1 MTTTTPAATA
11 PDPDRA
17 PPGLLFGHPRGLG
30 ALAATEFW
38 ERFSFN
44 GMQALL
50 ILYMVEQLLL
60 PGHVERVIG
69 FAGFRAAIENVTG
82 PLSSQALGV
91 QIFGLYIGLAAFTPI
106 IGGALGDRVFG
117 RRVGVTLGALLMTAG
132 HLCMAFDQSF
142 LLALLLL
149 VLGTGCFGANLTPQV
164 GDLYDRTDRRRAVAF
179 QVYGAAVNASG
190 FLAPVIMGG
199 MSQARGYHAGFA
211 IAAVGMVIGL
221 ATYLWGQRMLPSQA
235 RRPAGAPHP
244 RLSKAQ
250 WQGVLL
256 LVALVPLA
264 STFWVS
270 QSQVWNTYNLWV
282 RDHLELMIGGFK
294 VPVPWL
300 QALDSLAPFVTLP
313 PMLWYWGWQAR
324 RGREPDE
331 FGKVAI
337 GCFIFAAAT
346 LWLGAGQFV
355 TDANGRTPFLW
366 AVVFHVVSNLGWLYF
381 APTFKSLLSRNAP
394 ASVTG
399 TVIALSAV
407 AVSIGGVVSGRLGGF
422 YEALPTSV
430 FWAMHAGVTAV
441 GGLLVLAVGAT
452 FRRRLLQAA
461 AEDEVAV
468 GEIRGRYT

>member
-1 MTTTTPAATA
+1 MTVQATDAGGVAPTA
-11 PDPDRA
+11 PKP
-17 PPGLLFGHPRGLG
+17 LFGHPRGL
-30 ALAATEFW
+30 AVLAATEFW

-50 ILYMVEQLLL
+50 TLYMVEQLLR
-60 PGHVERVIG
+60 PGHIERVVG
-69 FAGFRAAIENVTG
+69 FTAFRAAIEHVTG

-91 QIFGLYIGLAAFTPI
+91 QIFGLYIGLASFTPI

-117 RRVGVTLGALLMTAG
+117 RRIGVLLGGSLMTLG

-142 LLALLLL
+142 LLALALLIA
-149 VLGTGCFGANLTPQV
+149 GTGCFGANLSPQV
-164 GDLYDRTDRRRAVAF
+164 GDLYDRHDRRRAVAF
-179 QVYGAAVNASG
+179 QIYGGALSASS

-199 MSQARGYHAGFA
+199 MAQARGYHAGFA
-211 IAAVGMVIGL
+211 IAAGGMVIGL
-221 ATYLWGQRMLPSQA
+221 VTYLSGERLLPA
-235 RRPAGAPHP
+235 PLVRLAGAPRE

-250 WQGVLL
+250 WRSVLL

-270 QSQVWNTYNLWV
+270 QSQVWNTYNIWV
-282 RDHLELMIGGFK
+282 RDHLELVIAGFK

-300 QALDSLAPFVTLP
+300 QALDSLAPLVTLP

-324 RGREPDE
+324 RDRESDE
-331 FGKVAI
+331 FGKVAV

-381 APTFKSLLSRNAP
+381 FPTFRSLLSRNAP
-394 ASVTG
+394 LSVTG
-399 TVIALSAV
+399 TIMALGAV
-407 AVSIGGVVSGRLGGF
+407 AISIGGVISGRLGGF
-422 YEALPTSV
+422 YEALPAST
-430 FWAMHAGVTAV
+430 FWAIHAAITATGGVAF
-441 GGLLVLAVGAT
+441 LLVGAT
-452 FRRRLLQAA
+452 FRDRLLKAA
-461 AEDEVAV
+461 AEHDNDA
-468 GEIRGRYT
+468 G